1 MKNTW
6 KLLHA
11 AMLCLGKTL
20 ITAKRRVLLCFI
32 LFSLM
37 IMMEPVL
44 PAQLLS
50 EWKLPEVHLFLCQR
64 YNHHRCPSCCCWK
77 KSWEE
82 NQRWRWNLTHSHVTQ
97 SYVACVQSKIHFVI
111 PASFA
116 TATLLLANFKL
127 FSTLTPIAKELQ
139 ERRRILKDNS
149 NCWSLF
155 LMPILPV
162 ICYFACSIRLGMWK
176 ADCILDF
183 GFLSPIW
190 PCFTLSER
198 RC

>member
-64 YNHHRCPSCCCWK
+64 YNHHRCPSCCCCWK

-116 TATLLLANFKL
+116 TAAAAELANFKL
-127 FSTLTPIAKELQ
+127 FFSTDANCKRVARESWRTILIAEVFFNADP
-139 ERRRILKDNS
+139 R
-149 NCWSLF
+149 
-155 LMPILPV
+155 
-162 ICYFACSIRLGMWK
+162 YFV
-176 ADCILDF
+176 
-183 GFLSPIW
+183 
-190 PCFTLSER
+190 TLHTKFVSE
-198 RC
+198 CGT

>member
-64 YNHHRCPSCCCWK
+64 YNHHRCPSCCCCWK

-127 FSTLTPIAKELQ
+127 FFPHWRQLQKSCKRDEESWRTILIAEVFF
-139 ERRRILKDNS
+139 N
-149 NCWSLF
+149 
-155 LMPILPV
+155 
-162 ICYFACSIRLGMWK
+162 
-176 ADCILDF
+176 ADPPRYLLLCMQHTSRNVESR
-183 GFLSPIW
+183 LSPGLWILV
-190 PCFTLSER
+190 TYTG
-198 RC
+198 